1 MKTKT
6 PDSRLRA
13 AAGFVR
19 QGAVFADIGTDHAFL
34 PVFLL
39 KEGIASRAY
48 AADINEGPLSRAR
61 AHIAESGLSHLVTP
75 VLTDGLS
82 SLDGR
87 GITDIAICGM
97 GGELIA
103 DILSRAPF
111 VKDKSIRLILQPM
124 TRAAHL
130 RRFLAREGFAVI
142 DECVTRAAGKL
153 YFCLAAEY
161 TGAPYSL
168 SRIEAELGRKN
179 LEKSAWSEE
188 FVAICK
194 QKLASAKKCVEG
206 AASAGR
212 VDEEEKEYYEALLT
226 LLQKGEVT

>member
-1 MKTKT
+1 M
-6 PDSRLRA
+6 RA

-39 KEGIASRAY
+39 KEGIVSRAY
-48 AADINEGPLSRAR
+48 AADINEGPLSSAR
-61 AHIAESGLSHLVTP
+61 AHIRENGLTEYITP

-82 SLDGR
+82 GLDGC

-130 RRFLAREGFAVI
+130 RHFLAREGFAVT
-142 DECVTRAAGKL
+142 DECVTLAAGKL
-153 YFCLAAEY
+153 YFCLAASY
-161 TGAPYSL
+161 TGVPYAL
-168 SRIEAELGRKN
+168 SRIEAELGEKN
-179 LEKSAWSEE
+179 LSKKAWSEE
-188 FVAICK
+188 FTALCK

-206 AASAGR
+206 TVKAGR
-212 VDEEEKEYYEALLT
+212 VNEEEKEYYEALLA
-226 LLQKGEVT
+226 LLEKGEAK